1 MLKIRKTSIL
11 LLCIVAITSCGFKK
25 INMLDAEGFA
35 IQNIKIIGNKRIGH
49 DLKND
54 ILSYSSKKNE
64 NKLEINLEIKKGTVI
79 KERDISSKITKNTI
93 FVEVIIMAKKV
104 GEKDFVKKRFV
115 NKLDYDVVRS
125 NSLTLSNEKNSIK
138 QITKLIS
145 EDITDFLVIYF

>member
-93 FVEVIIMAKKV
+93 LFKFQIVAIYTIFIHTKAVKHFSLLIVKKLYSQKCFLQNTSEICILP
-104 GEKDFVKKRFV
+104 EKDLF
-115 NKLDYDVVRS
+115 
-125 NSLTLSNEKNSIK
+125 
-138 QITKLIS
+138 
-145 EDITDFLVIYF
+145 